1 VTTAMSV
8 LPGRITV
15 KHVLKRGAGVASTW
29 LRPFV
34 APTSLTRACI
44 LMYHRVAPV
53 PFVDPHLDNWN
64 VTPAG
69 FERQIAA
76 LAESAELVALGDLPA
91 LFAAPP
97 RGRGSK
103 PLVCLTFDDGFA
115 NFHSHALP
123 ILRRYHA
130 PATLFVVTAFVGSP
144 DPMPF
149 DRWSKRYCRDL
160 PPAFWRPIAWQDL
173 DDCVAT
179 GLVTI
184 GSHSHRHR
192 RGIDCAP
199 GELREEAEESRAILR
214 RRLGDAHAAQFSYPY
229 GCTRP
234 RLVTGDYVGVVRA
247 AGYSTAVSTDLG
259 LASAICD
266 PWFLPRIEA
275 FGLDSPAV
283 LRAKVEGALAPY
295 EVPQWFRAANRSA

>member
-1 VTTAMSV
+1 MSV

-214 RRLGDAHAAQFSYPY
+214 RRLGDAHAVHPGPKIAAVETKPVQRGPQRPGQVEQARRARIAQAQN
-229 GCTRP
+229 
-234 RLVTGDYVGVVRA
+234 RA
-247 AGYSTAVSTDLG
+247 AEIAEAPGRIAR
-259 LASAICD
+259 D
-266 PWFLPRIEA
+266 PHAWRHA
-275 FGLDSPAV
+275 
-283 LRAKVEGALAPY
+283 
-295 EVPQWFRAANRSA
+295 